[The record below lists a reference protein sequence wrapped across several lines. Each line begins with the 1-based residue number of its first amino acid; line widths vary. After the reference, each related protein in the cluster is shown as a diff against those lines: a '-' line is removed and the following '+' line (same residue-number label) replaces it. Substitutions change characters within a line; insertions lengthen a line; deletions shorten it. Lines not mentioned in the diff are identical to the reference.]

1 MRSVGLN
8 NLLTQMEKIDYN
20 RLCELF
26 HRYHSFISV
35 DVGVETDD
43 LSFLGSSVKY
53 NMFKPSSIKMNVEFH
68 SPYGFEH
75 FVKNLM
81 HLEEMADEEYLRRR
95 NPALRQ
101 AWEEYQIILKL
112 TR

>member
-1 MRSVGLN
+1 MCNVGLN
-8 NLLTQMEKIDYN
+8 NLLAPMEKIDYN

-26 HRYHSFISV
+26 NRYHSFISV
-35 DVGVETDD
+35 DVGVETNDI
-43 LSFLGSSVKY
+43 SFAGSAIQYDMVRS
-53 NMFKPSSIKMNVEFH
+53 SSIKMNAVFH
-68 SPYGFEH
+68 SPYGFDH

-81 HLEEMADEEYLRRR
+81 HLEEIEDEEYLRRR